1 MDSMGSVLDLDA
13 FLSKNFW
20 VPDGLWVQIT
30 DLDMFSTAG
39 CQNLVTVGK

>member
-1 MDSMGSVLDLDA
+1 MRS
-13 FLSKNFW
+13 FEKFF
-20 VPDGLWVQIT
+20 GLWVQIT